1 MLKDSKLINHFI
13 ISYLGGIILNK
24 LFYIFLLIINVFFL
38 YFMIFLVLNFL
49 KRINLNKNE

>member
-24 LFYIFLLIINVFFL
+24 LFYIFLLIINVFFFVF
-38 YFMIFLVLNFL
+38 YDFFGF
-49 KRINLNKNE
+49 KFFKKNKFK

>member
-38 YFMIFLVLNFL
+38 YFMIFLALNFL